1 MSKFISTAIIATS
14 MAVCS
19 FSVPAASDISDKD
32 KETMRKESLSNPN
45 DPENT
50 SKKEGHKYDTKA
62 GAPSEK
68 ERETMRKETM
78 GKEPARKETMGKE
91 TKETMG
97 KETMPKEK
105 MGKPIKGDKSMEG
118 HEEIMNKPSYKQ

>member
-1 MSKFISTAIIATS
+1 MSKFISTAIIASS

-45 DPENT
+45 EPENT
-50 SKKEGHKYDTKA
+50 NKKEGHKYDTKA

-68 ERETMRKETM
+68 ERETMRKETV
-78 GKEPARKETMGKE
+78 GKETTRKETLGE
-91 TKETMG
+91 
-97 KETMPKEK
+97 PEK
-105 MGKPIKGDKSMEG
+105 GVKGTDQQ
-118 HEEIMNKPSYKQ
+118 EIMNKKPYKQ